1 MPRGLRGWKKN
12 TNLSYGRGGLGA
24 AFDSVIGNFVD
35 SRFLRSQDFFDALQT
50 EKERQT
56 RDDDGTLSTAF
67 LAAERKEIKRVAE
80 GYNSLSVSKAD
91 PVVQEEFA
99 RQETDRREEFARQE
113 FDRREPERPQDWYP
127 GLDAV
132 TLEKPPNFPSARSR
146 PTVKKPPSKA
156 LFQYNRDLIDA
167 WEREQGYSLPMFRS
181 KEQRKER
188 EDATRLRGLIARQDK
203 ILDDLHARSG
213 VEGSRD
219 DMDHQFEDSDELIQE
234 YEKNQEKLQQPEM
247 QTAVER
253 FLWKRNSDITL
264 KDLEDFYSG
273 ATDPSNKEKHTPEEA
288 HRKATKLFE
297 NCKSRTGTEQCT
309 GVAARSLRNALK
321 ERFPDADRQLQAAQQ
336 TPEDPSASAAVAR
349 HARGLQF
356 IPTGRTATALGA
368 VVGLGAVAAFAALRR
383 RRRKFGSAVV
393 NQNVYREAV
402 NLIVLMLH
410 DEVNKKKWDEVEG
423 YMRKI
428 QARSENMKQAMP
440 AEYVEM
446 VVLRDILG
454 EKVVKGAVRTVLSN
468 KVVKAS
474 LQPMFVTV
482 PGKPKADNVDKFLA
496 RAEREV
502 NTAVR
507 VHLVNYVTDK
517 GNWELLRAMQQAST
531 RAQLRKIP
539 EVVELLDQIEK
550 RVLGF

>member
-1 MPRGLRGWKKN
+1 MPP
-12 TNLSYGRGGLGA
+12 TEQEIA
-24 AFDSVIGNFVD
+24 AAIEE
-35 SRFLRSQDFFDALQT
+35 L
-50 EKERQT
+50 E
-56 RDDDGTLSTAF
+56 GT
-67 LAAERKEIKRVAE
+67 K
-80 GYNSLSVSKAD
+80 
-91 PVVQEEFA
+91 
-99 RQETDRREEFARQE
+99 
-113 FDRREPERPQDWYP
+113 ERPQDWYP

-132 TLEKPPNFPSARSR
+132 TLERPPNFPSAQRR
-146 PTVKKPPSKA
+146 PTVKRPPSKA
-156 LFQYNRDLIDA
+156 LFQYNRELIDA

-181 KEQRKER
+181 TEQRKER
-188 EDATRLRGLIARQDK
+188 EDATRLRGLLARQDE

-219 DMDHQFEDSDELIQE
+219 DMHHQFKDSDELIQE
-234 YEKNQEKLQQPEM
+234 YKNNQDELKEPEM
-247 QTAVER
+247 QTAAGR
-253 FLWKRNSDITL
+253 FLWKRNRAITL

-273 ATDPSNKEKHTPEEA
+273 ATDPSSNEKHTPEEA
-288 HRKATKLFE
+288 HKKATKLFE
-297 NCKSRTGTEQCT
+297 NCKSKTGTEQCT
-309 GVAARSLRNALK
+309 GVAARSLRHALK
-321 ERFPDADRQLQAAQQ
+321 KQYPEASDEQLQAAQQ
-336 TPEDPSASAAVAR
+336 TPKDPSASAAVAR

-356 IPTGRTATALGA
+356 IPTGRTATALGTA

-383 RRRKFGSAVV
+383 RRKIGPPVV
-393 NQNVYREAV
+393 NQDVYREAV

-482 PGKPKADNVDKFLA
+482 PGKPSKMDIVDKFLA

-507 VHLVNYVTDK
+507 VHLLNYVTDK

-539 EVVELLDQIEK
+539 EVVELLDHIEK